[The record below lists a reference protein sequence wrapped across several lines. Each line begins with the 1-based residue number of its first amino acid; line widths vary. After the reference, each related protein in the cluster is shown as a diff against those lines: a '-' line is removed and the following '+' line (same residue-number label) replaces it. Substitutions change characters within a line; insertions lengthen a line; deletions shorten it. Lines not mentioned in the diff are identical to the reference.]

1 MSLLNEDN
9 KWVKETHES
18 HHEMELLQAKCCLPS
33 KDPTDL
39 SAKLFAH
46 FESEEGK
53 ISTHPINAQ
62 VSAVTITDKEPV
74 DDTLVRSKR
83 KRVEPIRLGDEM
95 IQTEKYQQY
104 GRAKR
109 AKTIID
115 KTSNRCKA
123 KPR

>member
-1 MSLLNEDN
+1 MYRDSKQTDKAVFDLATRSFSPGVPDFLMSLLNEDN

-39 SAKLFAH
+39 SAKFFAH

-53 ISTHPINAQ
+53 ISTQPINAQ

-74 DDTLVRSKR
+74 DDTLVRSKA
-83 KRVEPIRLGDEM
+83 
-95 IQTEKYQQY
+95 QTRGTYQAW
-104 GRAKR
+104 R
-109 AKTIID
+109 
-115 KTSNRCKA
+115 
-123 KPR
+123 